1 MDYFIVFGSIL
12 LLFLISLGIIYR
24 LMYQLN
30 QLNYELKL
38 GKINC
43 QKDLDRLEDRIDQII
58 NRDNETYKKEIEK
71 LEKLHRSISKMVDER
86 EDEIRITKKLLND

>member
-43 QKDLDRLEDRIDQII
+43 QKDLDRLEDRINQIV

>member
-24 LMYQLN
+24 LMYQLT

-43 QKDLDRLEDRIDQII
+43 QKDLDRLEDRINQII

-71 LEKLHRSISKMVDER
+71 LEKLHKSISKMVDER

>member
-12 LLFLISLGIIYR
+12 LLFLISLGIIFK

-30 QLNYELKL
+30 DLNYELKL

-43 QKDLDRLEDRIDQII
+43 QKDLDRLEERVNQIAS
-58 NRDNETYKKEIEK
+58 RDTESYRRELEK
-71 LEKLHRSISKMVDER
+71 IEKLHRSISKMVDER
-86 EDEIRITKKLLND
+86 EDEVRIAKKLLND

>member
-1 MDYFIVFGSIL
+1 
-12 LLFLISLGIIYR
+12 
-24 LMYQLN
+24 MYQLN

-43 QKDLDRLEDRIDQII
+43 QKDLDRLEDRINQIV

-71 LEKLHRSISKMVDER
+71 LEKLHKSISKMVDER